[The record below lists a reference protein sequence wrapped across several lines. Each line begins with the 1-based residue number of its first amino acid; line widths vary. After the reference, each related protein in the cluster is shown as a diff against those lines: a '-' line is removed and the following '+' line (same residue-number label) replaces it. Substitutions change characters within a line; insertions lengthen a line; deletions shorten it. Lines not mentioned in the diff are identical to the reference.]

1 MMKKHMTLPQMGGNK
16 GQVVQNQGKGSRV
29 QTLSAK
35 NNVSNSGS
43 AQPDSTLNNY
53 AKASPAAAPT
63 PPAPDGLGSGS
74 WPGIG
79 S

>member
-1 MMKKHMTLPQMGGNK
+1 MLKKHMTLPQMGGNK
-16 GQVVQNQGKGSRV
+16 GQQVQTQGKGSKV

-35 NNVSNSGS
+35 NNVGQSGS
-43 AQPDSTLNNY
+43 AQPGAGMNNY
-53 AKASPAAAPT
+53 AKATPAPGPSA
-63 PPAPDGLGSGS
+63 PAPDGLGSGT